1 MKEAVFAPDPS
12 RARAVIERCPIHA
25 ATPLHP
31 LEIDGVTVRIKDEG
45 ARFGIGSF
53 KALGGVYAI
62 MRSLCDLHQARTGV
76 RPSIEALFEDDRR
89 ALHAEVDF
97 VCASAGNHGIAV
109 ATGAALLG
117 ARARVH
123 LSNDVPEDFAARLR
137 TRGAE
142 VLRSGADYQQSLD
155 AALVDAAGSGA
166 RLIADTAWDGYV
178 DVPAGIMEGY
188 TMVGEELV
196 DAFTAARNW
205 PSDVYLQAGVG
216 GLAGALT
223 WHIRHRWAVQPRI
236 VIVEPEAAPCLAA
249 SAVAGI
255 AATVGGPASIMG
267 RLDCKSASPLAVHAL
282 RDADVDYLAVSDA
295 SAEAAVQRL
304 AGLGVST
311 TPSGAAGLAAWLEE
325 RARATVAGDSPLVIV
340 SEAGIDHG
348 ATPDGI
354 DQVRFRHPRP

>member
-12 RARAVIERCPIHA
+12 RARMEVERCPRHA
-25 ATPLHP
+25 VTPLRTIH
-31 LEIDGVTVRIKDEG
+31 IDGVAVRFKDEG

-62 MRSLCDLHQARTGV
+62 MRSLCDLHESRTGA
-76 RPSIEALFEDDRR
+76 RPSIEALFEDPQR
-89 ALHAEVDF
+89 AAHAKVDF

-123 LSNDVPEDFAARLR
+123 LSDDVPEDFAARLR
-137 TRGAE
+137 ARGAQ
-142 VLRSGADYQQSLD
+142 VVRSGTDYQQSLD
-155 AALVDAAGSGA
+155 AALSDATDSGA

-196 DAFTAARNW
+196 DAFTAEDRW

-249 SAVAGI
+249 SAAGGTV
-255 AATVGGPASIMG
+255 ATVTGPASSMG

-295 SAEAAVQRL
+295 AAETAVKRL
-304 AGLGVST
+304 AGFGVST
-311 TPSGAAGLAAWLEE
+311 TPSGGAGFAAWLDEC
-325 RARATVAGDSPLVIV
+325 ARAAVAGDAPLVIV
-340 SEAGIDHG
+340 SEADIGG
-348 ATPDGI
+348 GS
-354 DQVRFRHPRP
+354 

>member
-1 MKEAVFAPDPS
+1 MKQAVFAPDPS
-12 RARAVIERCPIHA
+12 RARAAVERCPMHA
-25 ATPLHP
+25 VTPLRP

-62 MRSLCDLHQARTGV
+62 MRSLCDLHEVRTGV
-76 RPSIEALFEDDRR
+76 RPSIEALFEHDRR

-123 LSNDVPEDFAARLR
+123 LSDEVPEDFAARLR
-137 TRGAE
+137 ARGAE
-142 VLRSGADYQQSLD
+142 VVRSGADYQQSLD
-155 AALVDAAGSGA
+155 AALADAAGGGG

-196 DAFTAARNW
+196 DAFTATGDW

-236 VIVEPEAAPCLAA
+236 VIVEPEAAPCLAV
-249 SAVAGI
+249 SARTGTV
-255 AATVGGPASIMG
+255 ATVAGPASNMG

-295 SAEAAVQRL
+295 SAEVAVQRL

-311 TPSGAAGLAAWLEE
+311 TPSGAAGFAAWLQE
-325 RARATVAGDSPLVIV
+325 RVRTTAAGGSPLVIV
-340 SEAGIDHG
+340 SEAGIGDG
-348 ATPDGI
+348 ATPDG
-354 DQVRFRHPRP
+354 VGGGGTRAGA